1 MTNPVQNVQVN
12 YIDGV
17 SSLSAINSVQGVTVS
32 SNGNITIESTFT
44 SEGLDVVFHP
54 PENYSLSQVTITYV
68 DDTEESGP
76 DGAWVQVENLKALCQ
91 NGSVH
96 FQDLNVND
104 HLTYTYGLTINGP
117 GSLEKILPKL
127 PDPRL
132 ENKGTT

>member
-12 YIDGV
+12 YVDGV
-17 SSLSAINSVQGVTVS
+17 SSLSAINLVQGVTVL
-32 SNGNITIESTFT
+32 SNGNITVETT

-54 PENYSLSQVTITYV
+54 PENYSLSQVTITYM
-68 DDTEESGP
+68 DSTKESGP

-104 HLTYTYGLTINGP
+104 QLTYSYDLTINGS
-117 GSLEKILPKL
+117 GSLEKTLPKL